1 MIFFRDKSL
10 WISVLL
16 NALIWCLIALI
27 LVLIIKY
34 IGVIGRDKKPL
45 FNDGFTIAAF
55 VIFFGIYAGY
65 RTWKQGVSFPSD
77 DE

>member
-1 MIFFRDKSL
+1 MIFFREKSL

-16 NALIWCLIALI
+16 NALLWSLIALI

-34 IGVIGRDKKPL
+34 FGVNGRDKRPL

-55 VIFFGIYAGY
+55 VIIFGVLSGY
-65 RTWKQGVSFPSD
+65 RAWKQGVSFPSD